1 MAYSVTQRTQEIG
14 IRMALG
20 AQKSDILRL
29 VVTQGMTVTLIGV
42 IAGLA
47 GAFALTRVIASLL
60 FGVSASD
67 PVTFI
72 AVSLLLIIVSL
83 IACYLPA
90 RRAARLD
97 PTVAL
102 AEN

>member
-1 MAYSVTQRTQEIG
+1 
-14 IRMALG
+14 
-20 AQKSDILRL
+20 
-29 VVTQGMTVTLIGV
+29 MTLTLIGV

-47 GAFALTRVIASLL
+47 GAFALTRVIANLL
-60 FGVSASD
+60 FGVGASD

-72 AVSLLLIIVSL
+72 ALSLMLITVAF

-97 PTVAL
+97 PVTAL
-102 AEN
+102 SRP